1 LVPACNAIPLADQLV
16 VPVAVPL
23 PPRLLLHVTCVTP
36 TLSDAV
42 PLMVRG
48 LTFVVNLE
56 LEVGA
61 VIVTVGRC
69 LSAPAA
75 MHGQLRR
82 ITLVAI
88 TSATRVDHVCRIGLR
103 LVTAISGPRLTLTGH
118 LPPTAA
124 FSRRWG
130 SRKFPYLPE

>member
-1 LVPACNAIPLADQLV
+1 MPLTDQLV

-36 TLSDAV
+36 TLSDAL
-42 PLMVRG
+42 PPMVRG
-48 LTFVVNLE
+48 LVFVVNVE

-75 MHGQLRR
+75 IHGQPRR
-82 ITLVAI
+82 MKLAAI
-88 TSATRVDHVCRIGLR
+88 KSTIPGYRRRDTISRQGRSSRSCGIDSSCGMDTRE
-103 LVTAISGPRLTLTGH
+103 SPRGR
-118 LPPTAA
+118 
-124 FSRRWG
+124 SRPA
-130 SRKFPYLPE
+130 SINM